1 MPDKYS
7 GEKPA
12 RRTLTAGT
20 IVLALIA
27 AAFGYVLA
35 SRLDGLMADKN
46 GVVRRFFV
54 MNTEA
59 TITIPAEHGSRV
71 SAEKLADIAE
81 EAIREVNR
89 LMSPVGEDSDV
100 VRFNQAESGQW
111 VAVSP
116 STWTVVME
124 GLRWHR
130 LSEGAFDPTIGPLK
144 RLFTFDR
151 REALAW
157 PAAEDLKDAALRVG
171 ADKIDFERE
180 GMLLS
185 WKRDGMKLD
194 LGAIAKG
201 YGVDCAIE
209 ALRKNGVAN
218 AVVEVGGE
226 VRTLGQKPGQI
237 LPTPWN
243 AGIMNPRGEGTI
255 VISNISD
262 KAVATSGDYASYFIY
277 QGERYEHIIDPR
289 NGVPL
294 SQGVA
299 SVTVIHPE
307 SCMSA
312 DALATTLSVLGKDEG
327 AQFLREQALGLFN
340 NGVQVIMLIVQPD
353 DAITRIDYAIDSQ
366 GEFTEKESVAEFL
379 IFGAAA
385 QQDDKEGENA
395 ADGE

>member
-1 MPDKYS
+1 MPDMQNGGKS
-7 GEKPA
+7 VK
-12 RRTLTAGT
+12 RSLTLGT

-35 SRLDGLMADKN
+35 SRLDGLLADKN

-59 TITIPAEHGSRV
+59 TITIPTEHGSRL
-71 SAEKLADIAE
+71 SAEQLADIAE

-89 LMSPVGEDSDV
+89 LMSPVGEESDI
-100 VRFNQAESGQW
+100 VRFNQAEAGQW
-111 VAVSP
+111 VAVAP

-130 LSEGAFDPTIGPLK
+130 LTGGAFDPTIGPLK

-157 PAAEDLKDAALRVG
+157 PSAEDLDNALARVG
-171 ADKIDFERE
+171 ADKIEFERE

-185 WKRDGMKLD
+185 WKKDGMKLD

-209 ALRKNGVAN
+209 ALAKNGVAN

-255 VISNISD
+255 VVSNISD
-262 KAVATSGDYASYFIY
+262 KAVATSGDYASFFIY
-277 QGERYEHIIDPR
+277 QGKRYEHIIDPR
-289 NGVPL
+289 KGLPL
-294 SQGVA
+294 SEGIA

-312 DALATTLSVLGKDEG
+312 DALATTLSVLGRAEG
-327 AQFLREQALGLFN
+327 AKFLKEQALGLFN
-340 NGVQVIMLIVQPD
+340 KGVQVIMLIVRD
-353 DAITRIDYAIDSQ
+353 DDSIVRVDFVIDGQ
-366 GEFTEKESVAEFL
+366 GGFTEKESSPEFL
-379 IFGAAA
+379 IFGA
-385 QQDDKEGENA
+385 QMPEEEELEENA
-395 ADGE
+395 VDGE

>member
-1 MPDKYS
+1 M
-7 GEKPA
+7 
-12 RRTLTAGT
+12 
-20 IVLALIA
+20 V
-27 AAFGYVLA
+27 A

-59 TITIPAEHGSRV
+59 TITIPAEHGSRL
-71 SAEKLADIAE
+71 SAEQLADIAE
-81 EAIREVNR
+81 EAVREVNR

-100 VRFNQAESGQW
+100 VRFNNAESGTW
-111 VAVSP
+111 VTVSP

-130 LSEGAFDPTIGPLK
+130 LSGGAFDPTIGPLK

-151 REALAW
+151 REALVW
-157 PAAEDLKDAALRVG
+157 PSDEDLKDAEARVG
-171 ADKIDFERE
+171 ADKIEFERE

-185 WKRDGMKLD
+185 WKKDGMKLD

-201 YGVDCAIE
+201 YGVDCAVE
-209 ALRKNGVAN
+209 ALRKNGVVN

-243 AGIMNPRGEGTI
+243 AGILNPRGEGTI

-277 QGERYEHIIDPR
+277 QGKRYEHIIDPR
-289 NGVPL
+289 KGLPL
-294 SQGVA
+294 SEGVA

-312 DALATTLSVLGKDEG
+312 DALATTLSVLGRVEAGK
-327 AQFLREQALGLFN
+327 FLREQALGLFN
-340 NGVQVIMLIVQPD
+340 KGIQVVMLIVEPD
-353 DAITRIDYAIDSQ
+353 DTITRIDYAIDGQ
-366 GEFTEKESVAEFL
+366 GEFTVKESDAEFL
-379 IFGAAA
+379 VFGGAT
-385 QQDDKEGENA
+385 QEDDTEVENA
-395 ADGE
+395 VDGE